1 MKLPRQLYEIISSK
15 TISVCIFICF
25 LPFQSITQST
35 TFSDFQEVHLEVKG
49 EKFNT
54 FFSIAQDH
62 DGYLWYGTNNGLV
75 RSDGY
80 NSKVYRNDVNDS
92 TSIGGNQILDLG
104 DNPIL
109 LLYVDNEGDLWAGTT
124 NDLSRYD
131 RHCDCFNHYKFPFA
145 NGRINAI
152 TEDKNNN
159 IWVGGH
165 GEGLFKYDREN
176 DQFIPFLND
185 RNNVNSIGQDFVNV
199 LLTDQN
205 NNIWIGLWNND
216 ISTGGLIR
224 FNPGTGSTH
233 RFLNELNN
241 SKSLKD
247 NRISSLLQDQEGKI
261 WVGTVQ
267 NGLHQYDTKKNEF
280 IRISP
285 DPERSDYF
293 RAPSSVVNN
302 DLQSWAVNILHQNL
316 KGSLW
321 LSSVD
326 MGLNPRDPIRTQTV
340 DATVY
345 HITGVGL
352 NHFDPVKGRL
362 NNYDLSKMR
371 KVPTTMFEDRQ
382 GILWLGHQRSGGLY
396 KMDDYSRKFK
406 VYPELKGIQRSCESQ
421 LNPGVFWISTLN
433 DGLHRLDTD
442 SNTITSFLH
451 DNDDEHSIGHNS
463 VRATYEDQDGIVWIG
478 LGTGGNYGG
487 ENGKGGLDRFDPE
500 TGIFKHFRVLRDDT
514 SNFSLTIYSILEGH
528 DDFLWMDT
536 GAESLL
542 RFDKSIETFKEY
554 HLPTATKDSKVWSIG
569 ENSVKIF
576 GAVDFTHGVL
586 YQYNQEEDTFISFL
600 DECHANAV
608 AEDEEGGFWVATWGE
623 GLMHYNPQDGS
634 KEVFSTKDGL
644 INNLVAGII
653 AGEDGIYWL
662 ATRVGLAKFDSKTNQ
677 FTSDGLPQDHF
688 HIANIKASDGQFLFG
703 GNNSLYAFY
712 PDQVD
717 GNPFPPKTFI
727 SGLQINGVPYNLD
740 KEKLEEINLHYNQN
754 DLSFEYTAIHNSK
767 PAKNKY
773 QYKLTPYDRN
783 WVDATYQQKAR
794 YASLG
799 PGDYTFQVKA
809 ANSDGVW
816 NKEDVSLSFIIAPPW
831 WQTWWAITL
840 MALLIFGI
848 VFSLFRFQLFLK
860 IEHQEANRLKELDT
874 FKTRF
879 YANITHD
886 FRTPLTVIEGMA
898 NELENNPNK
907 ASKKNL
913 SLIKKNSKIL
923 LALVNQMLD
932 LSKLKSGKVA
942 ADLQH
947 DDILLF
953 IKYLVETNASYA
965 NLKNV
970 GLQFYSDQ
978 KEIWTD
984 FDVQKL
990 EQILTN
996 LISNA
1001 LKFTAEYGKVL
1012 VVAKKIK
1019 SINQTWLELIVK
1031 DNGIGISPE
1040 QLPYVFDRFHQA
1052 NPTHANK
1059 GTGIGLAI
1067 VKELVTILNGTIE
1080 VESELSKGTSVV
1092 LHFPIQNN
1100 APLATRVDGKHVKE
1114 LVHQANFSDGE
1125 AIVANDELPILLIIE
1140 DNNDVVYYLKTCLE
1154 ADYQITT
1161 SRNGMDG
1168 VEKALQDLPDII
1180 ISDVM
1185 MPEMD
1190 GFEVCK
1196 RLKEDERSSHIPI
1209 ILLTAKATS
1218 KDRILG
1224 LTYGA
1229 DAYLTK
1235 PFEKAELLVR
1245 LNKLLEIRKTL
1256 QIKYRSALI
1265 SAMSQKIGNETREDS
1280 FVQKIE
1286 KIVLSNLDNEDF
1298 SIHELARE
1306 LHLSRSQVYRKIKA
1320 LTGMSV
1326 VIYIRHIRLQK
1337 AKELLDSSDFSIS
1350 EIAYK
1355 VGFKTPMYFSQVFKE
1370 TFGNSPSSTRK

>member
-1 MKLPRQLYEIISSK
+1 
-15 TISVCIFICF
+15 
-25 LPFQSITQST
+25 
-35 TFSDFQEVHLEVKG
+35 
-49 EKFNT
+49 
-54 FFSIAQDH
+54 
-62 DGYLWYGTNNGLV
+62 
-75 RSDGY
+75 
-80 NSKVYRNDVNDS
+80 
-92 TSIGGNQILDLG
+92 
-104 DNPIL
+104 
-109 LLYVDNEGDLWAGTT
+109 
-124 NDLSRYD
+124 
-131 RHCDCFNHYKFPFA
+131 
-145 NGRINAI
+145 
-152 TEDKNNN
+152 
-159 IWVGGH
+159 
-165 GEGLFKYDREN
+165 
-176 DQFIPFLND
+176 
-185 RNNVNSIGQDFVNV
+185 
-199 LLTDQN
+199 
-205 NNIWIGLWNND
+205 
-216 ISTGGLIR
+216 
-224 FNPGTGSTH
+224 
-233 RFLNELNN
+233 
-241 SKSLKD
+241 
-247 NRISSLLQDQEGKI
+247 
-261 WVGTVQ
+261 
-267 NGLHQYDTKKNEF
+267 
-280 IRISP
+280 
-285 DPERSDYF
+285 
-293 RAPSSVVNN
+293 
-302 DLQSWAVNILHQNL
+302 
-316 KGSLW
+316 
-321 LSSVD
+321 
-326 MGLNPRDPIRTQTV
+326 
-340 DATVY
+340 
-345 HITGVGL
+345 
-352 NHFDPVKGRL
+352 
-362 NNYDLSKMR
+362 
-371 KVPTTMFEDRQ
+371 
-382 GILWLGHQRSGGLY
+382 
-396 KMDDYSRKFK
+396 
-406 VYPELKGIQRSCESQ
+406 
-421 LNPGVFWISTLN
+421 
-433 DGLHRLDTD
+433 
-442 SNTITSFLH
+442 
-451 DNDDEHSIGHNS
+451 
-463 VRATYEDQDGIVWIG
+463 
-478 LGTGGNYGG
+478 
-487 ENGKGGLDRFDPE
+487 
-500 TGIFKHFRVLRDDT
+500 
-514 SNFSLTIYSILEGH
+514 
-528 DDFLWMDT
+528 
-536 GAESLL
+536 
-542 RFDKSIETFKEY
+542 
-554 HLPTATKDSKVWSIG
+554 
-569 ENSVKIF
+569 
-576 GAVDFTHGVL
+576 
-586 YQYNQEEDTFISFL
+586 
-600 DECHANAV
+600 
-608 AEDEEGGFWVATWGE
+608 
-623 GLMHYNPQDGS
+623 
-634 KEVFSTKDGL
+634 
-644 INNLVAGII
+644 
-653 AGEDGIYWL
+653 
-662 ATRVGLAKFDSKTNQ
+662 
-677 FTSDGLPQDHF
+677 
-688 HIANIKASDGQFLFG
+688 
-703 GNNSLYAFY
+703 
-712 PDQVD
+712 
-717 GNPFPPKTFI
+717 
-727 SGLQINGVPYNLD
+727 
-740 KEKLEEINLHYNQN
+740 
-754 DLSFEYTAIHNSK
+754 
-767 PAKNKY
+767 
-773 QYKLTPYDRN
+773 
-783 WVDATYQQKAR
+783 
-794 YASLG
+794 
-799 PGDYTFQVKA
+799 
-809 ANSDGVW
+809 
-816 NKEDVSLSFIIAPPW
+816 
-831 WQTWWAITL
+831 
-840 MALLIFGI
+840 
-848 VFSLFRFQLFLK
+848 
-860 IEHQEANRLKELDT
+860 
-874 FKTRF
+874 
-879 YANITHD
+879 
-886 FRTPLTVIEGMA
+886 MA

-1355 VGFKTPMYFSQVFKE
+1355 VGFKTPMYFSQIFKE